1 MTPTT
6 PNHRWYH
13 LTPDRFFI
21 GLLVV
26 QVFLLLSERFQ
37 WFAFNEKKGWAVL
50 IAVGVVGLAVLVM
63 LVWIATSVM
72 MRRRSISW
80 AWRISCGM

>member
-1 MTPTT
+1 MTPPT
-6 PNHRWYH
+6 PNRRWYH

-26 QVFLLLSERFQ
+26 QVFLLLSDQFK
-37 WFAFNEKKGWAVL
+37 WFPFNEKKGWTVL

-63 LVWIATSVM
+63 PVRELSRFVPE
-72 MRRRSISW
+72 
-80 AWRISCGM
+80 